1 VIFSGGLNGHRRQA
15 IRQSWLRLSG
25 PRKVKHYFIIGS
37 LDVNQSLLDSLLEEQ
52 RLHNDLLLFPH
63 LKDTYTTLTLKLL
76 QTLKWFSSQ
85 MKFKYLVKVDDDS
98 FLRVDQ
104 LFDELLERSVA
115 KKELKPLYMGFFDG
129 RAHVKRGGQWSESN
143 WFLCDRYLPYALG
156 GGYVI
161 SEDLVKFV
169 AQNSNLLQLFRNE
182 DVSLGVWLSALNIN
196 RIHDMRFDTEYQSRG
211 CLNSHTITHKQSVDK
226 LKILFENL
234 QTFGK
239 LCQIESEVKLSYE
252 YNWKLPPTLCCHR
265 NISLKTHTNH

>member
-1 VIFSGGLNGHRRQA
+1 MTTFLVVVVFSGGLNGHRRQA

-25 PRKVKHYFIIGS
+25 QRKVKHYFIIGS

-63 LKDTYTTLTLKLL
+63 LKDTYTTLALKLL
-76 QTLKWFSSQ
+76 QTFKWFSSQ
-85 MKFKYLVKVDDDS
+85 TRFKYLVKVDDDS

-115 KKELKPLYMGFFDG
+115 KKDSKPLYMGFFDG
-129 RAHVKRGGQWSESN
+129 RAHVKRTGQWSESN

-156 GGYVI
+156 GGYVV
-161 SEDLVKFV
+161 SEDLVRFV
-169 AQNSNLLQLFRNE
+169 AQNSNLLQLFRSE

-211 CLNSHTITHKQSVDK
+211 CLNSHLIIHKQSVDK
-226 LKILFENL
+226 LKILYENL
-234 QTFGK
+234 QTF
-239 LCQIESEVKLSYE
+239 
-252 YNWKLPPTLCCHR
+252 
-265 NISLKTHTNH
+265 